1 MVVEQVQ
8 LICPI
13 RGVLKAT
20 KKSKNK
26 LTYTEEYY
34 RIQAIHYLLSQGYP
48 KQNIVI
54 EQIVKKFGND
64 GRNSVRCDLAVLDVD
79 KSTILNDVDSILEHA
94 IILCEVKKDNSKSDY
109 VKETQVKPLLDFA
122 KLQKCLGLY
131 WDNLE
136 QRVFW
141 QDFSDGKRDTR
152 EGLINLL
159 PKFGNSINIKPISFY
174 ETEPSN
180 NLIEIFDH
188 IENILH
194 QQGFDI
200 SARYELILKILL
212 VKIFD
217 EHSKE
222 GQPTEAMEIQDF
234 RSLGIPDDISI
245 PRFKNLLSRAID
257 FYGSHLPK
265 SLDSNFKVK
274 NDALLDIL
282 KVLSPIRITYSKRD
296 VIQSFYMKFAK
307 SLYKWDLAQFFTP
320 TPITDFIVD
329 VMNLKFGEHVF
340 DPACGSADFLVAAF
354 QTARKFNHGH
364 ADYIWGNDNSDNAVQ
379 VAILN
384 MVLNGD
390 GKTNIKKIDSLETIN
405 SDDKQYNLILCNP
418 PFGSKILEKRS
429 NVLRNFDLGFQWKLV
444 KNIFTLDKNTLLPQQ
459 ESGLLFVELC
469 VRKAKK
475 GGRIAIILPNGYLG
489 NRSEKFLVFREW
501 LLRHVKIAGICA
513 LPRFSFKSSGA
524 DVSASILFLEKRREP
539 LKSSSDS
546 DDYSLFIEAIENLG
560 WEAGNKIAKPIYK
573 RNSMDGSFISDE
585 NGELILNTD
594 FPVVLDRIRHSVSA
608 LNHFSWLRTTDNV
621 SDLLN
626 LNNEK
631 NIYNGS
637 YCISIKEIL
646 DDLDLTLD
654 PKRYLNK
661 VKNII
666 YDIKSRK
673 HLHLGDIVDFIP
685 EKTSSSGEKSNLI
698 KTSRYKYVQLED
710 ISYGE
715 FTSQE
720 MYGWELPSRAKHFAE
735 PNDLYFGAIWGS
747 AAKWCYIGEYQ
758 TDIIVTNGCHRCR
771 LQKGKEMFLADLLAF
786 LNTEAWAIQMRSLAR
801 GSDGLAEISASDA
814 KNIVIPLLS
823 ESERKAIK
831 PFVDRLKMGTVSLK
845 SFLEAN
851 KENIETYNTFDVE
864 KRPSHIVLV

>member
-1 MVVEQVQ
+1 MSVEQVQ

-13 RGVLKAT
+13 RGVLKT
-20 KKSKNK
+20 SQKSKNK

-48 KQNIVI
+48 KQNIII
-54 EQIVKKFGND
+54 EQIVKKFGNN
-64 GRNSVRCDLAVLDVD
+64 GRNNFRCDLAVLDVD
-79 KSTILNDVDSILEHA
+79 KVTITNDVDSILEHA

-141 QDFSDGKRDTR
+141 QDFSNDKREIR

-159 PKFGNSINIKPISFY
+159 PEFGASINIKPISFN
-174 ETEPSN
+174 ETKPNN
-180 NLIEIFDH
+180 NLIEIFDY
-188 IENILH
+188 IENTLH

-222 GQPTEAMEIQDF
+222 GQPHEAMEIQDF
-234 RSLGIPDDISI
+234 RSLGIPDNISI
-245 PRFKNLLSRAID
+245 PRFKNLLARAID

-265 SLDSNFKVK
+265 PLTPDFKIK

-296 VIQSFYMKFAK
+296 IIQSFYMKFAK

-405 SDDKQYNLILCNP
+405 DDYKQYNLILCNP
-418 PFGSKILEKRS
+418 PFGSKILERRTA
-429 NVLRNFDLGFQWKLV
+429 VLRNFDLGFQWILE
-444 KNIFTLDKNTLLPQQ
+444 KNTFILDKNSLLSQQ

-475 GGRIAIILPNGYLG
+475 EGRIAIILPNGYLG
-489 NRSEKFLVFREW
+489 NRSEKFLIFREW

-539 LKSSSDS
+539 LKSSLNSE
-546 DDYSLFIEAIENLG
+546 DYSFFIESIENLG
-560 WEAGNKIAKPIYK
+560 WEAGNKIAKPVYK
-573 RNSMDGSFISDE
+573 RNPIDGSFISDK
-585 NGELILNTD
+585 NGELVLNTD
-594 FPVVLDRIRHSVSA
+594 FPVVLDRIRHSMSA
-608 LNHFSWLRTTDNV
+608 LNYFSWLRTDNV
-621 SDLLN
+621 SDLLKSN
-626 LNNEK
+626 SEK
-631 NIYNGS
+631 HTYNGS
-637 YCISIKEIL
+637 YCISIKEVL
-646 DDLDLTLD
+646 SDPDLTLD

-666 YDIKSRK
+666 YNIKLRP
-673 HLHLGDIVDFIP
+673 HLRLGDIVNFLP
-685 EKTSSSGEKSNLI
+685 EKVSSSGEKNNLI
-698 KTSRYKYVQLED
+698 GINRYKYVQLED
-710 ISYGE
+710 ISYGD

-735 PNDLYFGAIWGS
+735 PHDLYFGSIWGS

-771 LQKGKEMFLADLLAF
+771 IQKGKEVFLADLLAF

-801 GSDGLAEISASDA
+801 GSDGLAEISSNDA
-814 KNIVIPLLS
+814 KNIVVPLLS
-823 ESERKAIK
+823 ESERKAIQ

-845 SFLEAN
+845 AFLEAN
-851 KENIETYNTFDVE
+851 KDDIETYNTFNVE